1 MTSKVSRKDVLLR
14 RTNLKKIYLTLILIL
29 GYSNFHI
36 FFRPLVEIR
45 RELHSKSPKSVG
57 SFSPFEG
64 HPQLYQHHNFSIE
77 SFRLSSTGGNH
88 TAPCSPLNSGPS
100 RLSFHHSSTQPST
113 LVLTPSSA
121 TSSSA
126 FTHFPVPPPLIPA
139 ALAAVYAPKS
149 PYLSAGANGFPTPP
163 TELHSP
169 FQWASP
175 SALASVLNTPFSPGL
190 PLSPLPFSTSSLL
203 SPAPSSYPSSTN
215 SSREDLPHNGHGGV
229 NDKEPKRR

>member
-1 MTSKVSRKDVLLR
+1 MSAKVKLVQ
-14 RTNLKKIYLTLILIL
+14 
-29 GYSNFHI
+29 FF

-45 RELHSKSPKSVG
+45 RELHTKSPKSVG

-64 HPQLYQHHNFSIE
+64 HAQLYAHHNFSID
-77 SFRLSSTGGNH
+77 SIRLSSTGGNH
-88 TAPCSPLNSGPS
+88 TAPCSPLSSAPP
-100 RLSFHHSSTQPST
+100 RLPYHSSGLPST

-169 FQWASP
+169 YPWASP
-175 SALASVLNTPFSPGL
+175 SALANVLNNTPFSPGL

-215 SSREDLPHNGHGGV
+215 SSREDLPIGGQGGSA
-229 NDKEPKRR
+229 NDKESKRR

>member
-1 MTSKVSRKDVLLR
+1 MKLF
-14 RTNLKKIYLTLILIL
+14 ILF
-29 GYSNFHI
+29 S
-36 FFRPLVEIR
+36 RPLIEIR

-64 HPQLYQHHNFSIE
+64 HHGLHHNFSID
-77 SFRLSSTGGNH
+77 SMKHSSSH
-88 TAPCSPLNSGPS
+88 TAPCSPLSSAPP
-100 RLSFHHSSTQPST
+100 RLPYHSPAQPST

-169 FQWASP
+169 SLSSP
-175 SALASVLNTPFSPGL
+175 RHDVSTLACSFFISIEYKLV
-190 PLSPLPFSTSSLL
+190 
-203 SPAPSSYPSSTN
+203 
-215 SSREDLPHNGHGGV
+215 
-229 NDKEPKRR
+229 KRRSTPWRPRKRC

>member
-1 MTSKVSRKDVLLR
+1 MQKTILPNLLA
-14 RTNLKKIYLTLILIL
+14 LLFEAVILLSFYSLISLRL
-29 GYSNFHI
+29 CC
-36 FFRPLVEIR
+36 RPLVEIR
-45 RELHSKSPKSVG
+45 RELHSKSPKSIG

-64 HPQLYQHHNFSIE
+64 HILPHNFSID
-77 SFRLSSTGGNH
+77 SMKQSSSH
-88 TAPCSPLNSGPS
+88 TAPCSPLSSAPPRLQYNSPA
-100 RLSFHHSSTQPST
+100 QPST
-113 LVLTPSSA
+113 MALTPLSA

-169 FQWASP
+169 YPWASP

-190 PLSPLPFSTSSLL
+190 PLSPLPFTTTLL

-215 SSREDLPHNGHGGV
+215 SSREDLPLGGPGV
-229 NDKEPKRR
+229 SDKDSKRR

>member
-1 MTSKVSRKDVLLR
+1 LP
-14 RTNLKKIYLTLILIL
+14 Y
-29 GYSNFHI
+29 
-36 FFRPLVEIR
+36 
-45 RELHSKSPKSVG
+45 
-57 SFSPFEG
+57 
-64 HPQLYQHHNFSIE
+64 
-77 SFRLSSTGGNH
+77 
-88 TAPCSPLNSGPS
+88 
-100 RLSFHHSSTQPST
+100 HSSGLPST

-169 FQWASP
+169 YPWASP
-175 SALASVLNTPFSPGL
+175 SALANVLNNTPFSPGL

-215 SSREDLPHNGHGGV
+215 SSREDLPIGGQGGSA
-229 NDKEPKRR
+229 NDKESKRR

>member
-1 MTSKVSRKDVLLR
+1 MKLF
-14 RTNLKKIYLTLILIL
+14 ILF
-29 GYSNFHI
+29 S
-36 FFRPLVEIR
+36 RPLIEIR

-64 HPQLYQHHNFSIE
+64 HHGLHHNFSID
-77 SFRLSSTGGNH
+77 SMKHSSSH
-88 TAPCSPLNSGPS
+88 TAPCSPLSSAPP
-100 RLSFHHSSTQPST
+100 RLPYHSPAQPST

-169 FQWASP
+169 YPWATS

-190 PLSPLPFSTSSLL
+190 PLSPLPFTTSLL

-215 SSREDLPHNGHGGV
+215 SSREDLPLGGPGSV
-229 NDKEPKRR
+229 ADKDSKRR